1 LLAVVVVGFV
11 SGVAQ
16 SAWATSPKGTLEAF
30 FARTNTVLES
40 VDPMRGLAAPRQ
52 AVRELVNEVFD
63 FRAAAAVALGPVWLS
78 RTPKDQDEFTG
89 LFAIL
94 LERGYIAM
102 VGSKASVAG
111 GVRIRYLDESID
123 GESARVATTLL
134 TRGGQEL
141 PVDYWMV
148 RRGDRWKVQDV
159 VVDGVSLVL
168 NYRAQ
173 FARVLAASPYAGLV
187 ARMQAQTLSAPPPP
201 AYLAAPSAPSAPQA
215 AGDAQ
220 PPAAVVGA
228 APEDRSVKP
237 KMVKPGHSELRTSKS
252 RSGVVKPEGR
262 PAAVPSNPVPP
273 ATKVAASGA
282 TQRPVDLSGRLLV
295 KSRSGAERDLAALL
309 ERAGG
314 ITLSRQRGS
323 TITVVKAVVP
333 HPNYGRLAAGLRSI
347 GSWQPEI
354 ERVPLPNPFHVM
366 VKLAE

>member
-1 LLAVVVVGFV
+1 LLPVVVVGFL

-16 SAWATSPKGTLEAF
+16 SAWAASPKGTLEAF

-40 VDPMRGLAAPRQ
+40 VDPARGLAAPRQ

-63 FRAAAAVALGPVWLS
+63 FRAAAAVALGPMWLS
-78 RTPKDQDEFTG
+78 RTPKDQDEFTR

-201 AYLAAPSAPSAPQA
+201 AYVAAPSAPSTSQA
-215 AGDAQ
+215 TVDAQ
-220 PPAAVVGA
+220 PPAAVA
-228 APEDRSVKP
+228 TEDRSVKP
-237 KMVKPGHSELRTSKS
+237 KMVKPGQSEQRTSKS
-252 RSGVVKPEGR
+252 RSGGAKREGR
-262 PAAVPSNPVPP
+262 PAATASNPAP
-273 ATKVAASGA
+273 AATRVSAPSA
-282 TQRPVDLSGRLLV
+282 TQRPADLSGRLLV

-309 ERAGG
+309 QRTGG

-323 TITVVKAVVP
+323 TITVVQAVVP

-354 ERVPLPNPFHVM
+354 ERVPLPNPFHVT